1 MTLHRAMR
9 EMAEDYICLRRSLG
23 FKFRD
28 PNQGWLVRDFARNLD
43 DQHVTRV
50 TTQAAAAWATLPS
63 TSLAWHSYRL
73 SVARGFAGYLH
84 TLDPVHQVPPADLI
98 PGRYHRPSPY
108 LFSAAGIAALI
119 QAAGTLRPALRAAT
133 LQTVIALLATTG
145 IRPGEAVALNREHVD
160 LRNAVLTV
168 ASTKFGKSREILLHS
183 TAVAALADYGH
194 LRDCLCPHPVDPGFF
209 VPRPGGPRLNRRQLD
224 YAFAYLAAQAGLRSR
239 SSRCHPAPMGL
250 RHTFAVNMLIS
261 WYQADV
267 DVDAHLPLLSTWMGH
282 VRPADT
288 YWYLSAVPE
297 LLALAAERM
306 TRAHRGPEEPR

>member
-1 MTLHRAMR
+1 MPVSGRASARAGEPTHCVTLWPATCWQPARRWLTWGAASPRQRGDNGDLRQGRPGGAGRADPALASTPGRRTAMTLHRAMR

-63 TSLAWHSYRL
+63 TSLAWHSCRL

-84 TLDPVHQVPPADLI
+84 ALDPVHQVPPADLI
-98 PGRYHRPSPY
+98 PSRYHRPSPC

-160 LRNAVLTV
+160 LHNAVLTV
-168 ASTKFGKSREILLHS
+168 ASTKFGKSLVNVLPS
-183 TAVAALADYGH
+183 T
-194 LRDCLCPHPVDPGFF
+194 
-209 VPRPGGPRLNRRQLD
+209 
-224 YAFAYLAAQAGLRSR
+224 
-239 SSRCHPAPMGL
+239 
-250 RHTFAVNMLIS
+250 
-261 WYQADV
+261 
-267 DVDAHLPLLSTWMGH
+267 
-282 VRPADT
+282 
-288 YWYLSAVPE
+288 
-297 LLALAAERM
+297 
-306 TRAHRGPEEPR
+306 